1 MGTLQD
7 YMHTDVKT
15 TTQDGTVWEAA
26 DIMSK
31 SDISC
36 LVVVENDSPVG
47 IITRRDIFEKVL
59 VARKNPDEVK
69 VGEVMSSKII
79 SLGPQATMV
88 AASGIM
94 SDRKIKQLPIVD
106 EGKLVGIVTQTDIVR
121 NINKMAKYDTSP
133 ITLD

>member
-7 YMHTDVKT
+7 YMHTDIKT
-15 TTQDGTVWEAA
+15 TTREKTVLEAA
-26 DIMSK
+26 ESMSK
-31 SDISC
+31 RDISC
-36 LVVVENDSPVG
+36 LIVVENDSPIG

-59 VARKNPDEVK
+59 VARKNPGEIH
-69 VGEVMSSKII
+69 VGEVMSNQII

-94 SDRKIKQLPIVD
+94 SDRKIRQVPIVED
-106 EGKLVGIVTQTDIVR
+106 GKLVGIVTQTDIIR

-133 ITLD
+133 ISLD